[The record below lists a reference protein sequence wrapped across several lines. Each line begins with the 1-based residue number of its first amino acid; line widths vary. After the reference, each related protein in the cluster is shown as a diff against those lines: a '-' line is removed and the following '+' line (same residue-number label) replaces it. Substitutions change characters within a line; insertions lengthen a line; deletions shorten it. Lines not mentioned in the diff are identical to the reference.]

1 MQKKFKNIINNNG
14 LSERDRES
22 VQYALKSKSPKD
34 ALRRADLL
42 LDKSKSR
49 EIRLS
54 YYSRLFLK
62 ALAISAEFDIA
73 STQEE
78 LNV

>member
-1 MQKKFKNIINNNG
+1 MQKKFKITINNNG

-22 VQYALKSKSPKD
+22 VQFALKSKSPKD

-42 LDKSKSR
+42 LDKSKNR

-54 YYSRLFLK
+54 YYSRLFLE
-62 ALAISAEFDIA
+62 ALAISAESDIA
-73 STQEE
+73 NMQKE